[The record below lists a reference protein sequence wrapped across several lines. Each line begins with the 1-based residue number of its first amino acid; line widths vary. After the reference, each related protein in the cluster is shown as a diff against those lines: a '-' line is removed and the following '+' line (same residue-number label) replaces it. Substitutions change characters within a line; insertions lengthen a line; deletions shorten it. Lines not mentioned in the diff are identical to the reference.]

1 LDEAAARNKLVRV
14 RILKKRLIINYTTV
28 SVTYQQE
35 LEESDPTEGV
45 G

>member
-1 LDEAAARNKLVRV
+1 LDEAAARKKFVKV
-14 RILKKRLIINYTTV
+14 RILKKRLIINTTV